1 MSEIAQLQRDFERH
15 TKTDEEHFNRLFQTM
30 ETVNQ
35 GIALLN
41 HQQGRNQNDNATIIT
56 QVSELRKDLTT
67 SMLAAAEAK
76 GSFSSFRVPV
86 MIIVSGLL
94 SGGISLI
101 FYRAFNS

>member
-1 MSEIAQLQRDFERH
+1 
-15 TKTDEEHFNRLFQTM
+15 M

-41 HQQGRNQNDNATIIT
+41 HQQSRNQTDNATIIT

-67 SMLAAAEAK
+67 SMLAAAEAN
-76 GSFSSFRVPV
+76 GSFSSFKVPV

-101 FYRAFNS
+101 FYRAINS

>member
-41 HQQGRNQNDNATIIT
+41 HQQSRNQTDNATIIN
-56 QVSELRKDLTT
+56 QVSELRKDLTN
-67 SMLAAAEAK
+67 SLISAAEAK
-76 GSFSSFRVPV
+76 GSFSSFKAPV
-86 MIIVSGLL
+86 MVIVSGLL
-94 SGGISLI
+94 GGSVGII
-101 FYRAFNS
+101 FKLFER